1 MNAINIKIINTCFES
16 EFYPQLFEG
25 TSTHEPALKLAMQLV
40 RVCNDDALIVDIVRS
55 GLPENY
61 SGDTMKEV
69 RKMIS
74 SGREKLSEE
83 SDEDEKYNSKP
94 TYRKSKDN
102 EDSHAEVL
110 LKILKN
116 HELFHDAENRSYI
129 VIDKRNF
136 LIGTHDADKN
146 LERLFYLRKGKAISK
161 ASLTQVNGVL
171 EAKALYDYPLKNV
184 FTRVA
189 SADGKIIINLANK
202 EMEVVVIDKHGWV
215 LTSDSPAKFIYYQT
229 LQSFYAPTEGGC
241 IKDFQTLLGVGDEN
255 FILILAFIINAL
267 NPDGPYW
274 FLLVEGEQGSGKS
287 FLCHLLKM
295 LIDPNFIT
303 KQRLPDNIRDL
314 MIQAQE
320 NHLLVFDN
328 LSGMKG
334 EMSDILCTLSTGGG
348 FSTRALYSNSG
359 NYVFKACRPFIMN
372 GIEGVANRPD
382 LLERCISITLPT
394 MPEGHR
400 KTEKQLHAEFE
411 TLKPQI
417 LGWLCTVLSCALRRI
432 DEIDAPTEMRMADA
446 AHFLVA
452 AEPATGYLE
461 GTFLRALDKGQSE
474 LIADRILENT
484 LVQSLI
490 TFMKNQYNKR
500 FEGTTGDLFAGC
512 CIGSDGSRFDHTM
525 PKTPAH
531 LSRALKR
538 LKPALTKIGVHVEF
552 GEKKR
557 SGKFITV
564 KLDHDDSDNKQPKN
578 VNMETNRDY

>member
-1 MNAINIKIINTCFES
+1 MNAINIKTINTCFES
-16 EFYPQLFEG
+16 EFYPQLFAG
-25 TSTHEPALKLAMQLV
+25 RSTHEPVLKLVMQLV
-40 RVCNDDALIVDIVRS
+40 RHCDDDALISDIIGS
-55 GLPENY
+55 GLPEDY
-61 SGDTMKEV
+61 SGNTLEEV
-69 RKMIS
+69 QRMID

-83 SDEDEKYNSKP
+83 LDEVEKHTIRYKSNKNDDE
-94 TYRKSKDN
+94 
-102 EDSHAEVL
+102 ESHAEVM

-116 HELFHDAENRSYI
+116 HELFHDAENRGYI
-129 VIDKRNF
+129 VIDKRNY

-161 ASLTQVNGVL
+161 ASLAQVNGVL
-171 EAKALYDYPLKNV
+171 EAKALYDHPLKNV

-202 EMEVVVIDKHGWV
+202 EMEVVVINKHGWV
-215 LTSDSPAKFIYYQT
+215 LTSDSPAKFIHYQT
-229 LQSFYAPTEGGC
+229 LQSLYAPADGGC
-241 IKDFQTLLGVGDEN
+241 IRDFQTLLGVSDEN
-255 FILILAFIINAL
+255 FILILAFIINTF

-287 FLCHLLKM
+287 FLCHLLKL

-303 KQRLPDNIRDL
+303 KQRLPENIRDL

-348 FSTRALYSNSG
+348 FSTRALYTNSG
-359 NYVFKACRPFIMN
+359 NYVFKACRPFIIN

-394 MPEGHR
+394 MPDGYR
-400 KTEKQLHAEFE
+400 KTEKQLLFEFE
-411 TLKPQI
+411 RLKPQI
-417 LGWLCTVLSCALRRI
+417 LGWLCKVLSCALRRM
-432 DEIDAPTEMRMADA
+432 DEIEAPTEMRMADA

-452 AEPATGYLE
+452 AEPATGFSE
-461 GTFLRALDKGQSE
+461 GTFLRALVKGQSE
-474 LIADRILENT
+474 LIADRILENS

-490 TFMKNQYNKR
+490 TFIKSQYNKR
-500 FEGTTGDLFAGC
+500 FEGTTGELFTRC
-512 CIGSDGSRFDHTM
+512 CMGSDISRFDNTM

-557 SGKFITV
+557 SGKIITV
-564 KLDHDDSDNKQPKN
+564 TIDHDSSDNRVGRKMNTEKYP
-578 VNMETNRDY
+578 DI